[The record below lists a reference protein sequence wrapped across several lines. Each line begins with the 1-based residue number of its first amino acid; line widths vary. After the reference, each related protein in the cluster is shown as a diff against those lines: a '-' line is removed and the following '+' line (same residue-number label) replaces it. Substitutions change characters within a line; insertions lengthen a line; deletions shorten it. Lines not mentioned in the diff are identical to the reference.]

1 MEHEPWRR
9 RHIGELVGATGKK
22 LSLAHRGT
30 SSGTGSSSSSF
41 LGSIP
46 CSSPPRPSAW
56 KPQHRQVVNNNSGG
70 WTLHTSWAHGRQLGT
85 TTDHPPH
92 RNSTPSVPSFSKNL
106 TSSLWMM
113 ENLCL
118 VAALAQR
125 PAKGGKQW
133 GRETRASETQRRAAA
148 RKGEQIRKTRL
159 PIIDTSH
166 DTFYFASISLSIAL
180 ESARLRS
187 DGWRPPPQPPAPRQ
201 KAHGRP

>member
-46 CSSPPRPSAW
+46 CSSPPRPS
-56 KPQHRQVVNNNSGG
+56 
-70 WTLHTSWAHGRQLGT
+70 
-85 TTDHPPH
+85 
-92 RNSTPSVPSFSKNL
+92 

-166 DTFYFASISLSIAL
+166 DTFYFASIYLSIAL